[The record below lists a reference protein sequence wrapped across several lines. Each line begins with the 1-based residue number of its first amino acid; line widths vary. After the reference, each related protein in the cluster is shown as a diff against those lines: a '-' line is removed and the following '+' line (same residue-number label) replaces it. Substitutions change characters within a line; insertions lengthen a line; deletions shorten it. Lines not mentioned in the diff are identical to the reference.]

1 MYIPVQ
7 MCLLLSSAEAIRQ
20 QKDRVYGS
28 MMGAYAV
35 DLIKEGKNHHLV
47 CVKHDELCGVEIS
60 EGMKQTKECSAYL
73 AHLGRTLS
81 CI

>member
-1 MYIPVQ
+1 
-7 MCLLLSSAEAIRQ
+7 
-20 QKDRVYGS
+20 

-47 CVKHDELCGVEIS
+47 CVKRDELCGVEIS

-73 AHLGRTLS
+73 AHLGETLS

>member
-1 MYIPVQ
+1 MIE
-7 MCLLLSSAEAIRQ
+7 CS
-20 QKDRVYGS
+20 
-28 MMGAYAV
+28 AV

-47 CVKHDELCGVEIS
+47 CVKRDELCGVEIS
-60 EGMKQTKECSAYL
+60 EGMKQNKECSEYL